1 MLTEKKVRESL
12 EEVLVPGVMRS
23 LTRLNLVRQVA
34 ISDEKIDINLASAAL
49 GQETQAWLKTR
60 VEDVVKKLPGVNEV
74 KIDFSE
80 VKPKDVNEIGSVIA
94 VMSGKGGVGKS
105 LVTSLIGIALAR
117 DGKDVGIL
125 DADIT
130 GPSIPKMF
138 GLTSARPS
146 GSENG
151 IMPVLSKMGI
161 EIMSINLMLEHED
174 DAVIWRGPLIG
185 KAITQFWEEVLWGR
199 LDFLM
204 VDLPPGTADAPLTV
218 MQSLPL
224 SGVVIVFSP
233 QELAAMV
240 VRKAV
245 KMAREAMRIPI
256 LGVVENMSY
265 FILPDTEKK
274 MEIFGKSRAEEM
286 AKAAGAPL
294 LAQIPIDPRLAQL
307 CDQGNIE
314 QYDAEFISAFADAL
328 VKDPTADKKQKGEGK
343 GH

>member
-1 MLTEKKVRESL
+1 MLTEEQVRESMD
-12 EEVLVPGVMRS
+12 EILVPGVMRS
-23 LTRLNLVRQVA
+23 LVGLNLVRQVA
-34 ISDEKIDINLASAAL
+34 ISDENVDINLASAAL
-49 GQETQAWLKTR
+49 GKETQAWLKTR
-60 VEDVVKKLPGVNEV
+60 VEDVVKKLPGVKEV
-74 KIDFSE
+74 KVDFSE
-80 VKPKDVNEIGSVIA
+80 MKPKDVNEIGSVIA

-105 LVTSLIGIALAR
+105 LVTSLIAIALAR

-138 GLTSARPS
+138 GLGSARPS

-265 FILPDTEKK
+265 FVLPDTGKK

-314 QYDAEFISAFADAL
+314 QYDAEFISAFADVL
-328 VKDPTADKKQKGEGK
+328 VKAASTNKK
-343 GH
+343 

>member
-1 MLTEKKVRESL
+1 MPTKEQVTESL
-12 EEVLVPGVMRS
+12 DEVLVPGVMRS
-23 LTRLNLVRQVA
+23 LTKLNLVRQVA

-49 GQETQAWLKTR
+49 SQETQEWLKSKVQDTIR
-60 VEDVVKKLPGVNEV
+60 RLPGVKDVN
-74 KIDFSE
+74 IDFAE
-80 VKPKDVNEIGSVIA
+80 MKPKDVNEIKSVIA

-105 LVTSLIGIALAR
+105 LVAGLAAISLAR
-117 DGKDVGIL
+117 RGFEVGVL

-138 GLTSARPS
+138 GITARPT
-146 GSENG
+146 GSETG
-151 IMPVLSKMGI
+151 FLPVLSRLGI
-161 EIMSINLMLEHED
+161 EIMSINLLLPHED

-185 KAITQFWEEVLWGR
+185 KAITQFWEEVLWGQ
-199 LDFLM
+199 LDYLI

-224 SGVVIVFSP
+224 SGIIVVFSP

-245 KMAREAMRIPI
+245 KMAQEAMHIPI

-265 FILPDTEKK
+265 LVLPDTGKRL
-274 MEIFGKSRAEEM
+274 EIFGKSRAEEM

-294 LAQIPIDPRLAQL
+294 LAQIPIDPQLAHL
-307 CDQGNIE
+307 CDEGDIE
-314 QYDAEFISAFADAL
+314 RYYSGSLDAFADAL
-328 VKDPTADKKQKGEGK
+328 VKVVAANVM
-343 GH
+343 